1 MSVYDTLSA
10 DPAALMNRD
19 AQRAVFNT
27 INNTYSADDVDDV
40 LYFKNAEAIA
50 RERDRVHRE
59 EAERM
64 AAAGTLKR
72 MNNGEYLDR
81 DNRTVYKD
89 GMFTDAYREEF
100 EDYNRAKELGFDRK
114 SYRTAT
120 EFLETDGRLKNLRA
134 QQEQFRRVG
143 LSAQADALDEERTAL
158 ETENAKRAEA
168 LGANFGKLEDLAT
181 GRKTTFE
188 KILNNTGLSRIG
200 KWTSDLFSSDG
211 LDRTLDPA
219 KAGESVKPLDS
230 FGSMPTEE
238 RGMWENFKDVF
249 RRGNI
254 PLYGSF
260 MEIGDSSKLADAA
273 QRLQLGE
280 DYYRAAFRKQM
291 PNAPAEEIEYLASN
305 AYRNDQNRVIGWNN
319 KRLEEERRGN
329 SWFGGIT
336 KGVGD
341 STAFMADLAA
351 SALLTGGLASLAKAG
366 GKGAAYVAGKTSAK
380 MAERMAAQA
389 AKKTAQKA
397 AEKAA
402 QKTALQLAHEAM
414 KESGKN
420 AAVKAARK
428 KLLKQAGKEALKT
441 AGKQQLL
448 WAPQAVASGVAGGL
462 ERYADEAVSVDHKGN
477 VGFDSGVSIGDKL
490 ASGIADAAIENLSES
505 SGELI
510 GLAVPRWAQK
520 LPGKIAGKTFL
531 RILNRAG
538 AKKLEKTFRKMS
550 GFNGTLS
557 EMAEERVGDV
567 LRGTI
572 GLNSNKDIEDRIR
585 QEWPT
590 WRELGQ
596 EFISFLE
603 QNGGMRV
610 SASAVDLLA
619 KRLHKEVTQ
628 TAQEA
633 AKQRKQDESAG
644 AEQEQPV
651 PAQEEQKPEELPVQ
665 DQTEQT
671 EQTVR
676 QEERKPEEITEAG
689 HADQIQW
696 IPVSSLNIDPKRFQF
711 KSKADMVSG
720 VDESNKI
727 GGKFDHKT
735 AGNLLVWEDKE
746 GKRFVV
752 NGHHRFRLAKDSGVE
767 NVNAIIE
774 READGVT
781 AEEARKHG
789 VLTNIRDEQGDI
801 QDYAEFVRSENMDEA
816 TAEAEGLLSRSKGRK
831 GFLIGK
837 YASDNLFSQ
846 VRDGSFPTGSAAVIA
861 DIARKDEAI
870 EAAGIRSAKTMS
882 DIQLRE
888 FLKLLKNTPHE
899 SNAESDLFGFDDSA
913 IRKAEQLS
921 RLAAKHIRETGERV
935 RVAKN
940 AVRNPETA
948 GKMDVKVGQNA
959 EKMLAAAQLEQ
970 KRWENWHTDPELY
983 HQLEE
988 ELARKESKP
997 VASDAVDPVNQALKR
1012 KYGDSVSI
1020 RVAEPAN
1027 KAQKAVKDFFRKE
1040 FDTDVEF
1047 FDTDTLKA
1055 DGFRYDG
1062 KIYLNRSGKKPMMFS
1077 AFHEFTHLMRVNSPE
1092 LFRKL
1097 LSAVMALSGKRE
1109 LSEWKKNYNAKYRA
1123 AGYSELDDGALEEEF
1138 IADVVGGMGG
1148 NAEFLKRLAG
1158 ENESILKRFL
1168 EWIRNLR
1175 SQLAEKGYGED
1186 VRKVIGKQLDNAAR
1200 EVEYALKR
1208 RMTEKPDTKTSAKV
1222 ESKAEADRSDRVEQE
1237 QPEKQNNTEE
1247 KKQPEVL
1254 TSGFV
1259 SRYMKRFGNVLS
1271 SDNIKL
1277 MFRDDGYDP
1286 HDEESIRDFHKRTG
1300 PLVGKMFDLFLRER
1314 KGKGNRTVVFTGGG
1328 NGSGKSMF
1336 LNGDLARNADF
1347 VMDSAMVNLSAAQDS
1362 IQKVLDNGQVPFLA
1376 FVYRAPADAWFNGV
1390 MKRNQIADG
1399 HTVPKSTFANT
1410 HSKARENFLKLVEEF
1425 GGKVKY
1431 IIRDNSSNGKEISLD
1446 ELKKKPTYTKEQIL
1460 EVINGKA
1467 ASDGEGTGGLQ
1478 ESAQRVGGE
1487 GTAQSG
1493 DTLAEGRSEGG
1504 ENKDGRPQR
1513 ASETAPEGVHGR
1525 GVGQNSVLKEL
1536 AGSIHSISDYYRLVM
1551 RNPEANA
1558 SAKKLLLKRYAMDQK
1573 IPLKEAEEQLEF
1585 FCVQQARTIAQ
1596 DKSLTEREQFNLIL
1610 TIYND
1615 MPLLNGRTST
1625 SMENQAYSTPVPL
1638 AYMLGRAIGLQNAD
1652 RVYEPTAGNGA
1663 LVLTARPDAVTANEI
1678 EKTRLAAL
1686 NSSGFRKVT
1695 SNDATEYVPE
1705 EKQDAV
1711 IANPP
1716 FGRLE
1721 SRVDV
1726 DGFRIAKLEHLISL
1740 KALESL
1746 KADGR
1751 AALILGAAD
1760 KLAPRVNS
1768 NEKPFLNYIYDHF
1781 NIADSFEVAGD
1792 LYKKQGAAY
1801 PVRVIILNGR
1811 KENSDLSEE
1820 FAQKPVERL
1829 DNWNDIYKRLK
1840 GVEDETGRRRLHDE
1854 VRGGVGEV
1862 NNVSDVAGTE
1872 VSGDVPGSERQTDLD
1887 DQPTGE
1893 TVHRG
1898 QRSGADEASDGVGA
1912 GAVSGASARGV
1923 GVQHILGGRSR
1934 ESDKPAERTAGSGG
1948 TSGTAGENESGR
1960 TGESGSVRSDR
1971 GNDAVTQKPEQS
1983 KGKTA
1988 EVSDDGLQNKYEPKS
2003 KAESLGTMIP
2013 KFMRDETEKALA
2025 RLEEKYGPVDEF
2037 VRAELGYSSLDE
2049 LYRGLAAEQI
2059 DSVALAINNIRN
2071 GESIII
2077 GDQTGIGKG
2086 RQAAAVMRYAKR
2098 NGILPVFITEKPKLF
2113 SDLYLDGLDIGEQ
2126 FHPLLVGNPEE
2137 SDIVNRDN
2145 KVVQKALSAE
2155 KQKSALA
2162 GLSVGE
2168 KNGYDSVFITYSQ
2181 LNKAGNDQ
2189 QRLLRNLVGG
2199 NDVMLVMDEA
2209 HNASGSESNTGLYF
2223 QGMIKSERL
2232 KGAVFLSATYAK
2244 RPDNMVLF
2252 SLRNKLGKVF
2262 SREQIVKVIKEGGL
2276 ALQQVISRGLAEAGQ
2291 LIRRERDF
2299 SGVTMNMK
2307 PVRTS
2312 ADVKRQYDE
2321 VAGFMSEFVQF
2332 SDVLEEEFKSEGK
2345 KAGRKAESALKVNH
2359 FSSVV
2364 HNYVGQLLFATKLD
2378 AAAEQI
2384 IAAYKAGQKPVIAL
2398 SNTLESFLNEY
2409 AQKNTLEAGDRIDV
2423 TFRDILLNALERMK
2437 IGRMEERSGKKTDV
2451 PLTLKG
2457 ESQILYE
2464 RLRERINEL
2473 DLELPASPIDYLK
2486 AKLTAAGMRVGELT
2500 GRTLTIKYDANGENG
2515 VLAVRDKSGRN
2526 KTVNDFNS
2534 GALDAIILNR
2544 SGSTGL
2550 SLHSSERHKDRKQRH
2565 MFIVQAD
2572 LDINVVMQTLG
2583 RVMRSGQVNKPEYTF
2598 LSTDLEAERRVMSIL
2613 QKKFASLSANTTA
2626 NTKGS
2631 MSFGGTDLLNKY
2643 GDRVVAEYL
2652 TENPVITGRVGL
2664 KVELN
2669 SNGRI
2674 KPKEDLARSF
2684 TGKMALLPNVMQK
2697 RIYQDLDELY
2707 AEYVSRMRSIGEY
2720 DLEITEQEW
2729 NAEEVK
2735 SEQYAPGEE
2744 NGSIF
2749 DKPLMLKTFRT
2760 REKRRVPDR
2769 AALAADR
2776 KQQFG
2781 GTDIDVMRDEL
2792 KRKFAEQRKK
2802 VGPYFA
2808 EQMANA
2814 KERSEVLTREREAIA
2829 TLNRAESLALN
2840 LLGYPVVIRGGDS
2853 AYRGTLSY
2861 VRFARTGNPGAESN
2875 IKFSFLTESPLRM
2888 TMPLSQIGSKSGQIA
2903 VEHTS
2908 DTLDEIF
2915 TDSPNRIVEME
2926 RRVYV
2931 GNLLRGVDAAEG
2943 NGKIVKFTLAD
2954 GGTET
2959 GVVLPSAFSMD
2970 SLKRDPRR
2978 KLNDLEEV
2986 ERYLNAGNYR
2996 TFATGDYGLVLY
3008 KDRIETD
3015 AKRASGGKIFLDEQI
3030 RDIVGDFRKYGTI
3043 MRAYINDEQFRQL
3056 VPLLLQKT
3064 QLSGNLELMN
3074 KLRENSGDVKLD
3086 ISDGSDRSDRSDYP
3100 RNRMADAEM
3109 PVNVV
3114 GIESGKHY
3122 TLSQAENTLKKKISE
3137 TKSKTGQNY
3146 LEAQNEKTGIIA
3158 RITNRR
3164 VGKYVSEKAYNKSS
3178 VKPYIHAAAVV
3189 NIERL
3194 FRDASL
3200 GVSHPNHK
3208 GISEHE
3214 DPIRQIHRF
3223 YTGMRYE
3230 DHVYGVKLTVKE
3242 LREGFNILYTVETG
3256 DIEVFE
3262 IKNPSQSFNRE
3273 GGWSGSDSEPDSR
3286 SLDVTGK
3293 PVRRPNLKFRDF
3305 FEKFKP
3311 LNDLHGTAY
3320 SISHNSGEVKGGSEE
3335 IPSSGDVKLDIQDIT
3350 RTFNAELER
3359 QMRGELPSDHIYQL
3373 GRPSEILR
3381 RTGIPNLNLELSA
3394 SRLKQKAESE
3404 KHPFSISD
3412 IRDLPHA
3419 LQNPVAIF
3427 AYGDSRKAQNIVVDI
3442 QNNGND
3448 FLVGLTLNYNHN
3460 GINVNSIRGLFPKDT
3475 ANWLNWI
3482 QQGKALYLDK
3492 EKVQNRI
3499 AQQRTN
3505 PADVSHLDLN
3515 FIENIVQ
3522 DFRNVKENPEEIP
3535 LSIQSPDI
3543 SDALKKGL
3551 GWFSNLSE
3559 FHKKADENGKTDI
3572 SKFSTLFG
3580 TVMHYS
3586 RKIPAFKRIF
3596 DHAQQYE
3603 EDVFLLKEQVFG
3615 ENEKDLKRVTGLEKD
3630 KAQYARFK
3638 KYIFQRDLDAKGF
3651 SVKED
3656 SRKKGEFVIF
3666 NPAGYEVGRA
3676 YDEDAAWE
3684 SAWKKEA
3691 DSLMKSGESPE
3702 FADAVLAYR
3711 QMNARVYAML
3721 KRKADELKAE
3731 YEENGIPFDG
3741 EMTDL
3746 FEELR
3751 KMGDRRGYYM
3761 ARIRHGQYILE
3772 AEKDGVNPRV
3782 EIFDTKLGRAARAA
3796 TLKEQGYKIHFRHT
3810 ATPSNATFEDMSLT
3824 GMNDIFTSALER
3836 VAEQAKTDYKGFGLD
3851 ADWTDYVKKDGETEE
3866 HFVIRGKTTPDQVK
3880 LFKEFGGGFWKEM
3893 KEWRFP
3899 ASKCGYD
3906 IDKVLL
3912 NALNAESPQ
3921 VKAAVALGNAFA
3933 SQVSVLIHSHGS
3945 RSRKIRRDD
3954 RKGKDVYL
3962 GYEEDPVRALAMSAS
3977 AVASGTAKSV
3987 MARNMMEAFTGR
3999 DLKLRNFMAANM
4011 PEGLEP
4017 GSRDY
4022 HAAYARVLK
4031 EYEKEV
4037 DRRRIDS
4044 AKQPEA
4050 YRDAKEYIRE
4060 MLRNQEPSER
4070 IVGFIRGLAA
4080 LKYLSRISTGLV
4092 NLGTLATNV
4101 PAVFHADAK
4110 VSFADGLKQL
4120 GIAATRYGNYLMYKK
4135 YGKGSRPGTEDVWL
4149 FGEIER
4155 RGWDSSLVN
4164 REATGVLRTWFGKKW
4179 KWISEKMMFSM
4190 ELTERFNR
4198 AVTIAAGYRLLVAKH
4213 GGPLSGQEKS
4223 AYLEQAKE
4231 MSDKAH
4237 GVYGKT
4243 NLPSWARGSSA
4254 GAQALRSFYVF
4265 KPYGHN
4271 YMQELYNLGVNQK
4284 DRKAFAWMLL
4294 SPMILAGPSAT
4305 LAWNLMPVAVRAVCA
4320 VFGIEPPDD
4329 PEEALYRWVEEEFG
4343 GTASR
4348 IARYGAGGAAGI
4360 NLAPSMSMMFT
4371 QDSIPKNVWDL
4382 FGAPGSAVKDL
4393 AEGAGSMAR
4402 GDVLKG
4408 LEKLSPAMI
4417 AAPLKAVRE
4426 YSEGVTMENNQ
4437 PVFYGDR
4444 PLKATGSQSLL
4455 RMVGFNPAG
4464 LSEKR
4469 DRQWS
4474 ERLTAREYSDVRTEI
4489 YARLRRYYRNPARSA
4504 EEYAGLVN
4512 MIREY
4517 NARVRRNRPHGVTLI
4532 TSRQLKTLRRRLVTP
4547 PKAERMRKGN
4557 QR

>member
-1 MSVYDTLSA
+1 M
-10 DPAALMNRD
+10 
-19 AQRAVFNT
+19 
-27 INNTYSADDVDDV
+27 
-40 LYFKNAEAIA
+40 
-50 RERDRVHRE
+50 
-59 EAERM
+59 
-64 AAAGTLKR
+64 
-72 MNNGEYLDR
+72 
-81 DNRTVYKD
+81 
-89 GMFTDAYREEF
+89 
-100 EDYNRAKELGFDRK
+100 
-114 SYRTAT
+114 
-120 EFLETDGRLKNLRA
+120 
-134 QQEQFRRVG
+134 
-143 LSAQADALDEERTAL
+143 
-158 ETENAKRAEA
+158 
-168 LGANFGKLEDLAT
+168 
-181 GRKTTFE
+181 
-188 KILNNTGLSRIG
+188 
-200 KWTSDLFSSDG
+200 
-211 LDRTLDPA
+211 
-219 KAGESVKPLDS
+219 
-230 FGSMPTEE
+230 
-238 RGMWENFKDVF
+238 
-249 RRGNI
+249 
-254 PLYGSF
+254 
-260 MEIGDSSKLADAA
+260 
-273 QRLQLGE
+273 
-280 DYYRAAFRKQM
+280 
-291 PNAPAEEIEYLASN
+291 
-305 AYRNDQNRVIGWNN
+305 
-319 KRLEEERRGN
+319 
-329 SWFGGIT
+329 
-336 KGVGD
+336 
-341 STAFMADLAA
+341 
-351 SALLTGGLASLAKAG
+351 
-366 GKGAAYVAGKTSAK
+366 
-380 MAERMAAQA
+380 
-389 AKKTAQKA
+389 
-397 AEKAA
+397 
-402 QKTALQLAHEAM
+402 
-414 KESGKN
+414 
-420 AAVKAARK
+420 
-428 KLLKQAGKEALKT
+428 
-441 AGKQQLL
+441 
-448 WAPQAVASGVAGGL
+448 
-462 ERYADEAVSVDHKGN
+462 
-477 VGFDSGVSIGDKL
+477 
-490 ASGIADAAIENLSES
+490 
-505 SGELI
+505 
-510 GLAVPRWAQK
+510 
-520 LPGKIAGKTFL
+520 
-531 RILNRAG
+531 
-538 AKKLEKTFRKMS
+538 
-550 GFNGTLS
+550 
-557 EMAEERVGDV
+557 
-567 LRGTI
+567 
-572 GLNSNKDIEDRIR
+572 
-585 QEWPT
+585 
-590 WRELGQ
+590 
-596 EFISFLE
+596 
-603 QNGGMRV
+603 
-610 SASAVDLLA
+610 
-619 KRLHKEVTQ
+619 
-628 TAQEA
+628 
-633 AKQRKQDESAG
+633 
-644 AEQEQPV
+644 
-651 PAQEEQKPEELPVQ
+651 
-665 DQTEQT
+665 
-671 EQTVR
+671 
-676 QEERKPEEITEAG
+676 
-689 HADQIQW
+689 
-696 IPVSSLNIDPKRFQF
+696 
-711 KSKADMVSG
+711 
-720 VDESNKI
+720 
-727 GGKFDHKT
+727 
-735 AGNLLVWEDKE
+735 
-746 GKRFVV
+746 
-752 NGHHRFRLAKDSGVE
+752 
-767 NVNAIIE
+767 
-774 READGVT
+774 
-781 AEEARKHG
+781 
-789 VLTNIRDEQGDI
+789 
-801 QDYAEFVRSENMDEA
+801 
-816 TAEAEGLLSRSKGRK
+816 
-831 GFLIGK
+831 
-837 YASDNLFSQ
+837 
-846 VRDGSFPTGSAAVIA
+846 
-861 DIARKDEAI
+861 
-870 EAAGIRSAKTMS
+870 
-882 DIQLRE
+882 
-888 FLKLLKNTPHE
+888 
-899 SNAESDLFGFDDSA
+899 
-913 IRKAEQLS
+913 
-921 RLAAKHIRETGERV
+921 
-935 RVAKN
+935 
-940 AVRNPETA
+940 
-948 GKMDVKVGQNA
+948 
-959 EKMLAAAQLEQ
+959 
-970 KRWENWHTDPELY
+970 
-983 HQLEE
+983 
-988 ELARKESKP
+988 
-997 VASDAVDPVNQALKR
+997 
-1012 KYGDSVSI
+1012 
-1020 RVAEPAN
+1020 
-1027 KAQKAVKDFFRKE
+1027 
-1040 FDTDVEF
+1040 
-1047 FDTDTLKA
+1047 
-1055 DGFRYDG
+1055 
-1062 KIYLNRSGKKPMMFS
+1062 
-1077 AFHEFTHLMRVNSPE
+1077 
-1092 LFRKL
+1092 
-1097 LSAVMALSGKRE
+1097 
-1109 LSEWKKNYNAKYRA
+1109 
-1123 AGYSELDDGALEEEF
+1123 
-1138 IADVVGGMGG
+1138 
-1148 NAEFLKRLAG
+1148 
-1158 ENESILKRFL
+1158 
-1168 EWIRNLR
+1168 
-1175 SQLAEKGYGED
+1175 
-1186 VRKVIGKQLDNAAR
+1186 
-1200 EVEYALKR
+1200 
-1208 RMTEKPDTKTSAKV
+1208 
-1222 ESKAEADRSDRVEQE
+1222 
-1237 QPEKQNNTEE
+1237 
-1247 KKQPEVL
+1247 
-1254 TSGFV
+1254 
-1259 SRYMKRFGNVLS
+1259 
-1271 SDNIKL
+1271 
-1277 MFRDDGYDP
+1277 
-1286 HDEESIRDFHKRTG
+1286 
-1300 PLVGKMFDLFLRER
+1300 
-1314 KGKGNRTVVFTGGG
+1314 
-1328 NGSGKSMF
+1328 
-1336 LNGDLARNADF
+1336 
-1347 VMDSAMVNLSAAQDS
+1347 
-1362 IQKVLDNGQVPFLA
+1362 
-1376 FVYRAPADAWFNGV
+1376 
-1390 MKRNQIADG
+1390 
-1399 HTVPKSTFANT
+1399 
-1410 HSKARENFLKLVEEF
+1410 
-1425 GGKVKY
+1425 
-1431 IIRDNSSNGKEISLD
+1431 
-1446 ELKKKPTYTKEQIL
+1446 
-1460 EVINGKA
+1460 
-1467 ASDGEGTGGLQ
+1467 
-1478 ESAQRVGGE
+1478 
-1487 GTAQSG
+1487 
-1493 DTLAEGRSEGG
+1493 
-1504 ENKDGRPQR
+1504 
-1513 ASETAPEGVHGR
+1513 
-1525 GVGQNSVLKEL
+1525 
-1536 AGSIHSISDYYRLVM
+1536 
-1551 RNPEANA
+1551 
-1558 SAKKLLLKRYAMDQK
+1558 
-1573 IPLKEAEEQLEF
+1573 
-1585 FCVQQARTIAQ
+1585 
-1596 DKSLTEREQFNLIL
+1596 
-1610 TIYND
+1610 
-1615 MPLLNGRTST
+1615 
-1625 SMENQAYSTPVPL
+1625 
-1638 AYMLGRAIGLQNAD
+1638 
-1652 RVYEPTAGNGA
+1652 
-1663 LVLTARPDAVTANEI
+1663 
-1678 EKTRLAAL
+1678 
-1686 NSSGFRKVT
+1686 
-1695 SNDATEYVPE
+1695 
-1705 EKQDAV
+1705 

-1971 GNDAVTQKPEQS
+1971 GNDAVTKKPEQS

-2137 SDIVNRDN
+2137 SDIVNREN
-2145 KVVQKALSAE
+2145 EVVQKSLSAE

-2384 IAAYKAGQKPVIAL
+2384 IAAYKAGQKPVVAL

-2409 AQKNTLEAGDRIDV
+2409 AQKNSLEAGDRIDV

-2437 IGRMEERSGKKTDV
+2437 IGRMEERSGKKVDV

-2457 ESQILYE
+2457 ESLLLYE

-2534 GALDAIILNR
+2534 GALDAMILNR

-2631 MSFGGTDLLNKY
+2631 MSFGATDLLNKY

-2684 TGKMALLPNVMQK
+2684 TGKMALLPNAMQK

-2781 GTDIDVMRDEL
+2781 GTDIDVMRNEL

-2814 KERSEVLTREREAIA
+2814 KEKSDVLTREREAIA
-2829 TLNRAESLALN
+2829 TLNRAESRALN
-2840 LLGYPVVIRGGDS
+2840 LLGYPVVIRGGDA

-2888 TMPLSQIGSKSGQIA
+2888 TMPLSQMGSKSGQIA

-2978 KLNDLEEV
+2978 KLNNLEEV
-2986 ERYLNAGNYR
+2986 ERYLNAGNHR

-3086 ISDGSDRSDRSDYP
+3086 IQDGSDRSDNREYAIDPDMRKAAKERIRELLKDIPELKKNQNENIELGRFSPDIVQILKRKYGLDKINETTRFVLKSSELLHIRNSHPELSDEEI
-3100 RNRMADAEM
+3100 AEL
-3109 PVNVV
+3109 VNVFDSPDYL
-3114 GIESGKHY
+3114 GFSSGNRKGSAIRFLQSSNTGEKFGLAIYGGKKNIGNVKTFYHPPIG
-3122 TLSQAENTLKKKISE
+3122 ETLKHWKE
-3137 TKSKTGQNY
+3137 TGVH
-3146 LEAQNEKTGIIA
+3146 LEAVANSALSRNNIPTPPAAGPGLIGSS
-3158 RITNRR
+3158 TTP
-3164 VGKYVSEKAYNKSS
+3164 SESS
-3178 VKPYIHAAAVV
+3178 IP
-3189 NIERL
+3189 
-3194 FRDASL
+3194 
-3200 GVSHPNHK
+3200 
-3208 GISEHE
+3208 
-3214 DPIRQIHRF
+3214 
-3223 YTGMRYE
+3223 
-3230 DHVYGVKLTVKE
+3230 
-3242 LREGFNILYTVETG
+3242 
-3256 DIEVFE
+3256 
-3262 IKNPSQSFNRE
+3262 
-3273 GGWSGSDSEPDSR
+3273 
-3286 SLDVTGK
+3286 
-3293 PVRRPNLKFRDF
+3293 
-3305 FEKFKP
+3305 
-3311 LNDLHGTAY
+3311 
-3320 SISHNSGEVKGGSEE
+3320 HNSGEVKGSSEE

-3551 GWFSNLSE
+3551 GWFSSLSE
-3559 FHKKADENGKTDI
+3559 FFKKADENGKTDI

-3691 DSLMKSGESPE
+3691 DSLMKNGESPE

-3880 LFKEFGGGFWKEM
+3880 LFKELGGGFWKEM

-3921 VKAAVALGNAFA
+3921 VKVAVALGNAFA

-4120 GIAATRYGNYLMYKK
+4120 GIAATRYGNYLMYRK

-4371 QDSIPKNVWDL
+4371 QDSIPKTVWDL

-4426 YSEGVTMENNQ
+4426 YSDGVTMENNQ

-4474 ERLTAREYSDVRTEI
+4474 ERLTAREYSDARTEI